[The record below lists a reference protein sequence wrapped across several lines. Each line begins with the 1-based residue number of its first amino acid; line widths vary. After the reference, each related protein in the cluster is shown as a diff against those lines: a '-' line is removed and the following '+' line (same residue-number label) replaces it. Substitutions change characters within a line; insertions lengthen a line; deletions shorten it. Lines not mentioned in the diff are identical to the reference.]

1 MDITEEKVDNL
12 NAILKI
18 QIGKE
23 DYESRVGDVL
33 KDYKKKVRLD
43 GFRPGMVPVGLIKKM
58 YGKSVLI
65 EEINKIVSESISKY
79 LIDKDLK
86 ILGEPLPSDKEQKTI
101 DWDNQTDFE
110 FAFDLGL
117 APEFDMNLSK
127 KDKIPFYEIK
137 IDQKLR
143 DTYIENYTRRY
154 GTFTP
159 VEMAGEKEMLKGSI
173 RQIDAEGN
181 IAENGIYAEDTSFSI
196 EIIKDKKIKDK
207 FVGARIKD
215 VINFDIKK
223 AFTNDQEIAS
233 ILYINKDDVP
243 ALSSDFQFTLNEISR
258 FENAELNQEFFDKA
272 FGKDKV
278 KTVEEF
284 EILVENEIKKNLT
297 QEEEFKFSL
306 DVKEKAINK
315 LEIELP
321 VEFLKKW
328 LFRINEGKV
337 AKEDIDKDFEKFEK
351 DLKWQLIK
359 DKAIKENEIKITED
373 EALDYAKK
381 VTLMQFQQYGMTNIP
396 DEQLENYAREL
407 LKKEEENKRI
417 YEKKYEEK
425 VIEFIKELVKIDLKE
440 VTNDEFN
447 KLFDKK

>member
-43 GFRPGMVPVGLIKKM
+43 GFRPGKVPVGLIKKM
-58 YGKSVLI
+58 YGKAVLI

-207 FVGARIKD
+207 FVDARIKD

-223 AFTNDQEIAS
+223 AFPNDQEIAS

-243 ALSSDFQFTLNEISR
+243 ALSPYFQFTINEISR

-284 EILVENEIKKNLT
+284 EILVENEIKNNLT
-297 QEEEFKFSL
+297 REEEFKFSL
-306 DVKEKAINK
+306 DVKEKTINK

-328 LFRINEGKV
+328 LVRINEGKV
-337 AKEDIDKDFEKFEK
+337 AKEEIDKDFEKFEK

-359 DKAIKENEIKITED
+359 DKIIKENEIKVTED

-396 DEQLENYAREL
+396 DEQLENYAGGL

-425 VIEFIKELVKIDLKE
+425 VIEFIKELVKIDHKE
-440 VTNDEFN
+440 VTADEFN
-447 KLFDKK
+447 KLFDNK

>member
-43 GFRPGMVPVGLIKKM
+43 GFRPGKVPVGLIKKM
-58 YGKSVLI
+58 YGKAVLI
-65 EEINKIVSESISKY
+65 EEINKIISESISKY

-143 DTYIENYTRRY
+143 DTYIENYTRKY

-159 VEMAGEKEMLKGSI
+159 VEMTGEKEMLKGSI

-181 IAENGIYAEDTSFSI
+181 ITEKGIYAEDTSFSI

-223 AFTNDQEIAS
+223 AFPNDQEIAS

-243 ALSSDFQFTLNEISR
+243 ALSSDFQFTINEISR

-284 EILVENEIKKNLT
+284 EILVEKEIKNNLT
-297 QEEEFKFSL
+297 REEEFKFLL
-306 DVKEKAINK
+306 DVKKNTINK

-337 AKEDIDKDFEKFEK
+337 AKEEIDKDFEKFEK

-359 DKAIKENEIKITED
+359 DKIIKENEIKVTED

-440 VTNDEFN
+440 VTTDEFN

>member
-278 KTVEEF
+278 KSVEEF

-440 VTNDEFN
+440 VTNDEFD

>member
-278 KTVEEF
+278 KSVEEF
-284 EILVENEIKKNLT
+284 ETLVENEIKKNLT

-337 AKEDIDKDFEKFEK
+337 AKEDIDKDFEKFKK

-440 VTNDEFN
+440 VTNDEFD

>member
-43 GFRPGMVPVGLIKKM
+43 GFRPGKVPVGLIKKM
-58 YGKSVLI
+58 YGKAVLI
-65 EEINKIVSESISKY
+65 EEINKIISESISKY

-143 DTYIENYTRRY
+143 DTYIENYTRKY

-159 VEMAGEKEMLKGSI
+159 VEMTGEKEMLKGSI

-181 IAENGIYAEDTSFSI
+181 ITEKGIYAEDTSFSI

-223 AFTNDQEIAS
+223 AFPNDQEIAS

-243 ALSSDFQFTLNEISR
+243 ALSSDFQFTINEISR

-284 EILVENEIKKNLT
+284 EILVEKEIMNNLT
-297 QEEEFKFSL
+297 REEEFKFLL
-306 DVKEKAINK
+306 DVKKNTINK

-337 AKEDIDKDFEKFEK
+337 AKEEIDKDFEKFEK

-359 DKAIKENEIKITED
+359 DKIIKENEIKVTED

-440 VTNDEFN
+440 VTTDEFN

>member
-23 DYESRVGDVL
+23 DYESRVGKVL

-43 GFRPGMVPVGLIKKM
+43 GFRPGNVPVGLIKKM
-58 YGKSVLI
+58 YGKAVLI

-117 APEFDMNLSK
+117 APEFDINLSK

-173 RQIDAEGN
+173 RQIDTEGN
-181 IAENGIYAEDTSFSI
+181 ITENGIYAEDTSFSI

-223 AFTNDQEIAS
+223 AFPNDQEIAS

-243 ALSSDFQFTLNEISR
+243 ALSSDFQFTINEISR
-258 FENAELNQEFFDKA
+258 FENAELNQGFFDKA

-284 EILVENEIKKNLT
+284 EILVENEIKNNLT
-297 QEEEFKFSL
+297 REKEFKFSL
-306 DVKEKAINK
+306 DVKEKTINK

-337 AKEDIDKDFEKFEK
+337 AKEEIDKDFEKFEK
-351 DLKWQLIK
+351 DLKWQLFK
-359 DKAIKENEIKITED
+359 DKIIKENEIKVTED

-396 DEQLENYAREL
+396 DEQLGNYAREL

>member
-1 MDITEEKVDNL
+1 
-12 NAILKI
+12 
-18 QIGKE
+18 
-23 DYESRVGDVL
+23 
-33 KDYKKKVRLD
+33 
-43 GFRPGMVPVGLIKKM
+43 
-58 YGKSVLI
+58 
-65 EEINKIVSESISKY
+65 
-79 LIDKDLK
+79 
-86 ILGEPLPSDKEQKTI
+86 
-101 DWDNQTDFE
+101 
-110 FAFDLGL
+110 
-117 APEFDMNLSK
+117 MNLSK

-181 IAENGIYAEDTSFSI
+181 ITENGIYAEDTSFSI

-223 AFTNDQEIAS
+223 AFPNDQEIAS

-243 ALSSDFQFTLNEISR
+243 ALSSDFQFTINEISR

-284 EILVENEIKKNLT
+284 EILVENEIKNNLT
-297 QEEEFKFSL
+297 REEEFKFSL
-306 DVKEKAINK
+306 DVKKNTINK

-337 AKEDIDKDFEKFEK
+337 AKEEIDKDFEKFEK

-359 DKAIKENEIKITED
+359 DKIIKENE
-373 EALDYAKK
+373 
-381 VTLMQFQQYGMTNIP
+381 
-396 DEQLENYAREL
+396 
-407 LKKEEENKRI
+407 
-417 YEKKYEEK
+417 
-425 VIEFIKELVKIDLKE
+425 
-440 VTNDEFN
+440 
-447 KLFDKK
+447 

>member
-23 DYESRVGDVL
+23 DYESRVGNVL
-33 KDYKKKVRLD
+33 KDYKKKVKLD
-43 GFRPGMVPVGLIKKM
+43 GFRPGNVPVRLIKKM
-58 YGKSVLI
+58 YGKAVLI
-65 EEINKIVSESISKY
+65 EEINKIVSESISKH

-117 APEFDMNLSK
+117 SPEFDMNLSK

-181 IAENGIYAEDTSFSI
+181 ITENGIYAEDTSFSI
-196 EIIKDKKIKDK
+196 EIIKNKKIKDK
-207 FVGARIKD
+207 FVGDRIKD

-223 AFTNDQEIAS
+223 AFPNDQEIAS
-233 ILYINKDDVP
+233 ILHINKDDVP
-243 ALSSDFQFTLNEISR
+243 ALSSDFQFTVNEISR

-272 FGKDKV
+272 FGKNNV

-284 EILVENEIKKNLT
+284 EILVENEIKNNLT
-297 QEEEFKFSL
+297 REEEFKFSL
-306 DVKEKAINK
+306 DVKEKTINK

-337 AKEDIDKDFEKFEK
+337 AKEEIDKDFEKFEK

-359 DKAIKENEIKITED
+359 DKIIRTSTIPAI
-373 EALDYAKK
+373 L
-381 VTLMQFQQYGMTNIP
+381 
-396 DEQLENYAREL
+396 
-407 LKKEEENKRI
+407 
-417 YEKKYEEK
+417 
-425 VIEFIKELVKIDLKE
+425 
-440 VTNDEFN
+440 
-447 KLFDKK
+447 

>member
-1 MDITEEKVDNL
+1 
-12 NAILKI
+12 
-18 QIGKE
+18 
-23 DYESRVGDVL
+23 
-33 KDYKKKVRLD
+33 
-43 GFRPGMVPVGLIKKM
+43 
-58 YGKSVLI
+58 
-65 EEINKIVSESISKY
+65 
-79 LIDKDLK
+79 
-86 ILGEPLPSDKEQKTI
+86 
-101 DWDNQTDFE
+101 
-110 FAFDLGL
+110 
-117 APEFDMNLSK
+117 
-127 KDKIPFYEIK
+127 
-137 IDQKLR
+137 
-143 DTYIENYTRRY
+143 
-154 GTFTP
+154 
-159 VEMAGEKEMLKGSI
+159 MAGEKEMLKGSI

-181 IAENGIYAEDTSFSI
+181 ITENGIYAKDTSFSI

-223 AFTNDQEIAS
+223 AFPNNQEIAS
-233 ILYINKDDVP
+233 ILHINKDDVP
-243 ALSSDFQFTLNEISR
+243 ALSSDFQFTINEISR

-284 EILVENEIKKNLT
+284 KILVENEIKNNLT

-306 DVKEKAINK
+306 DVKEKTINK
-315 LEIELP
+315 LEIVLP

-337 AKEDIDKDFEKFEK
+337 AKEEIDKDFEKFEK

-359 DKAIKENEIKITED
+359 DKVIKENEIKVAED
-373 EALDYAKK
+373 EAFDYAKK

-396 DEQLENYAREL
+396 DEQLENYARKL

-417 YEKKYEEK
+417 YDKKYEEK
-425 VIEFIKELVKIDLKE
+425 VIEFIKELIKIDLKE
-440 VTNDEFN
+440 VTTDEFN

>member
-58 YGKSVLI
+58 YGKAVLI
-65 EEINKIVSESISKY
+65 EEINKIISESISKY

-127 KDKIPFYEIK
+127 KDKIAFYKIK

-181 IAENGIYAEDTSFSI
+181 ITENGIYAEDTSFSI

-207 FVGARIKD
+207 FVGTRIKD

-223 AFTNDQEIAS
+223 AFPNDQEIAS

-243 ALSSDFQFTLNEISR
+243 ALSSDFQFTINEISR

-284 EILVENEIKKNLT
+284 EILVENEIKNNLT
-297 QEEEFKFSL
+297 GEEEFKFSL
-306 DVKEKAINK
+306 DVKEKTINK

-337 AKEDIDKDFEKFEK
+337 AKEEIDKDFEKFEK

-359 DKAIKENEIKITED
+359 DKVIKENEIKITED

-381 VTLMQFQQYGMTNIP
+381 VTLMQFQQYGMTNIS

-440 VTNDEFN
+440 VTTDEFN

>member
-1 MDITEEKVDNL
+1 MNITDEKVDNL

-33 KDYKKKVRLD
+33 NDYKKKARLD
-43 GFRPGMVPVGLIKKM
+43 GFRPGKVPIGLIKKM
-58 YGKSVLI
+58 YGKAVLI

-79 LIDKDLK
+79 LIDKDLN

-137 IDQKLR
+137 IDQKIR
-143 DTYIENYTRRY
+143 DTYTEKYTRRY

-159 VEMAGEKEMLKGSI
+159 VEMAKEKEMLKGSI

-181 IAENGIYAEDTSFSI
+181 ITENGIYAEDTSFSV
-196 EIIKDKKIKDK
+196 EIIKDKKIKGK

-223 AFTNDQEIAS
+223 AFPNDQEIAS

-243 ALSSDFQFTLNEISR
+243 ALSPDFQFTINEISR
-258 FENAELNQEFFDKA
+258 FENAGLNQEFFDKA

-284 EILVENEIKKNLT
+284 EILVENEIKNNLT
-297 QEEEFKFSL
+297 REEEFKFSL
-306 DVKEKAINK
+306 DVKEKTINK

-359 DKAIKENEIKITED
+359 DKVIKENEIKVAED

-396 DEQLENYAREL
+396 DEQLEKYAREL
-407 LKKEEENKRI
+407 LKKEEDNKRI

-425 VIEFIKELVKIDLKE
+425 VIEFIKELVKIDHKE
-440 VTNDEFN
+440 VTADEFN
-447 KLFDKK
+447 KLFDNK

>member
-278 KTVEEF
+278 KSVEEF
-284 EILVENEIKKNLT
+284 ETLVENEIKKNLT

-440 VTNDEFN
+440 VTNDEFD